1 MRRNRHRNAGF
12 TNLLMSGMVVVLMA
26 IGGAVTLAVRTA
38 DRVEQTQTVLNT
50 QQIQK
55 KLADYI
61 VNNLV
66 RDSDNDG
73 LLDLPEQWA
82 MDQAGNCLTPPTANY
97 DPNEMPGCLPT
108 NMGIPQILTKDA
120 NNKPFRLC
128 LFKFSNDQDATFP
141 NNPTGTTGTRDTI
154 AQSIALAIYSTNSN
168 LPERGCFEIRDQA
181 ANSTDTLQTKDQ
193 ILFLTYGEVL
203 NAQIRKRM
211 AMVTSTIPECTPA
224 QILQFT
230 YNEQTNTGTWTC
242 TDALLPFAA
251 NPLPANCVAGSRV
264 LLKSDNTFECRDFSQ
279 INNIG
284 GQAQTAIP
292 LDRIATSLCPYGY
305 QAANFRRV
313 NLGDSSPLAQRQVTC
328 NRIYGQEVGTAP
340 ILTQVYNVRQGSCS
354 NAELT
359 NVNNTAAHFPILYL
373 ARDGVLECLPT
384 QHATTPAAPA
394 VNLRAGLEGAG
405 FTLSGNVPYVYDRG
419 RLLPNN
425 AGTNGWSAC
434 NVGFS
439 LHYNFTTKQMS
450 CQAGEEFGQY
460 AAPNSNQPCTAGS
473 IIMRQGGQISC
484 VTKEAFLTSIAPA
497 QSCTSGQYVTWNTGT
512 GRFVCANKR

>member
-1 MRRNRHRNAGF
+1 MRRNCHRNAGF

-38 DRVEQTQTVLNT
+38 DRVEQTQAVLNT

-55 KLADYI
+55 KLAEYI

-66 RDSDNDG
+66 RDVENDG
-73 LLDLPEQWA
+73 FLDLPEQWYLPNQRVPLGP
-82 MDQAGNCLTPPTANY
+82 DQSF
-97 DPNEMPGCLPT
+97 DPNDEPGYLSE
-108 NMGIPQILTKDA
+108 NIIPNELSHDSQ
-120 NNKPFRLC
+120 NRPFRIC
-128 LFKFSNDQDATFP
+128 SYKFEGASQFHAT
-141 NNPTGTTGTRDTI
+141 GLTTNINEQT
-154 AQSIALAIYSTNSN
+154 ALAIISTSELYPQFTCRTLASTNRS
-168 LPERGCFEIRDQA
+168 II
-181 ANSTDTLQTKDQ
+181 QTKDN

-211 AMVTSTIPECTPA
+211 AMVTSTIPECTTA

-230 YNEQTNTGTWTC
+230 YNEQTNTGAWTC
-242 TDALLPFAA
+242 GDAILPFAA

-264 LLKSDNTFECRDFSQ
+264 SLNADNTFQCRDFSK

-284 GQAQTAIP
+284 GAAQTAIP

-328 NRIYGQEVGTAP
+328 NRIYGPEVGAA
-340 ILTQVYNVRQGSCS
+340 LSMTQVYNVRRGSCS
-354 NAELT
+354 NAEFS
-359 NVNNTAAHFPILYL
+359 NINNAGFHFPILYL
-373 ARDGVLECLPT
+373 ARDGVLECLATKHDNVPT
-384 QHATTPAAPA
+384 APA
-394 VNLRAGLEGAG
+394 VNLRTGLEGAG
-405 FTLSGNVPYVYDRG
+405 FVLSGNVPFVYDRG

-434 NVGFS
+434 NVGTS
-439 LHYNFTTKQMS
+439 LHYNFSNTSKQMS
-450 CQAGEEFGQY
+450 CQAQTGEGFGQY

-473 IIMRQGGQISC
+473 VIMRQGGQISC
-484 VTKEAFLTSIAPA
+484 VTREAFLTSIAPA
-497 QSCTSGQYVTWNTGT
+497 QSCTGSQYISWSTAT
-512 GRFVCANKR
+512 GRFFCANKR